1 MLSFT
6 HNIFNNF
13 LDDRCFLFISDKMG
27 EVIFI
32 TKKPRIFS
40 GAKKIK

>member
-1 MLSFT
+1 MIGAF
-6 HNIFNNF
+6 
-13 LDDRCFLFISDKMG
+13 FISDEMG